1 MVSDVV
7 GAGEEKRDMRN
18 NGEQT
23 LEILGGFCYYLDGDR
38 PRANSSSGLVSPT
51 SYREVSA

>member
-1 MVSDVV
+1 MVSDMV

-18 NGEQT
+18 NGEWT